1 MNVVSSF
8 IESNRPGKIALVL
21 TILMNETTFLIP
33 FYDCENDV
41 LLLSKPISMKKE
53 ENYLF
58 GKKTIWLSYF

>member
-8 IESNRPGKIALVL
+8 IESNRPGKIALVPAV
-21 TILMNETTFLIP
+21 LMNKTSFLIP

-58 GKKTIWLSYF
+58 GKKTI

>member
-1 MNVVSSF
+1 MNVVSLF
-8 IESNRPGKIALVL
+8 IESNRPGKIALVPA
-21 TILMNETTFLIP
+21 ILMSRTSFLIS

-58 GKKTIWLSYF
+58 GKKTI